1 MIKKIIITLF
11 FLFTLFVFNNQY
23 QAKAEDEENTTSTST
38 PPAPIL
44 IISST
49 DNDFG
54 NTIYN
59 SEDKN
64 KLFGCFNFW
73 ASSSEDVLLKDITLL
88 VRDSFSSNFINPEV
102 EKIIDLEN
110 LQKNIIFNNINTI
123 VPKLENKK
131 LCVYADISKN
141 IVDEVASKIDI
152 ISDNTKAIGLDY
164 EKQVIITG
172 SSDGQYIKLQTKI
185 EKPDLIVTGIR
196 VSQGITQNNLVAG
209 KKTFITVFYKNIGAG
224 NMDENF
230 PKKISF
236 NPKSA
241 FEFSNDDKPSS
252 VSGAFESSPG
262 IISPG
267 EEFMEIYEGIFSN
280 PGNMQINI
288 NIDSENTINESD
300 NLNNFYSEGGIR
312 IDSELDYPDF
322 TIEDIIIEPKRPK
335 ARELVKIDVVYKNL
349 GSDFARD
356 LNEYLTSVYFGHIEG
371 YFIFED
377 NMPMT
382 TNRPIPSEQ
391 NPWLSGETYI
401 QTYYGHFNRP
411 RQVTLEAKI
420 DLPNK
425 VMELSEEN
433 NEFSKIVEIINQNSG
448 SLSEKLKGKIIL
460 RVERKGEAYYINP
473 RDKSIHSL
481 GRPEEAFSIM
491 REQGIGIANQ
501 NLEQISIGIGGL
513 EGIDT
518 DEDGL
523 PDAFED
529 VIGTDK
535 TKKDTDGD
543 GYSDKTEIEQGYNPR
558 ANNGAKKIT
567 NSNFTSKQ
575 LGKIFLQVEN
585 NGEAWYVNPDDEKR
599 YFLGRPSDAFKVMRN
614 LGLGINEINFESL

>member
-209 KKTFITVFYKNIGAG
+209 KKTFITVFYKNIGTG

-501 NLEQISIGIGGL
+501 N
-513 EGIDT
+513 
-518 DEDGL
+518 
-523 PDAFED
+523 
-529 VIGTDK
+529 
-535 TKKDTDGD
+535 
-543 GYSDKTEIEQGYNPR
+543 
-558 ANNGAKKIT
+558 
-567 NSNFTSKQ
+567 FTSKQ

-614 LGLGINEINFESL
+614 LGLGINEINFVRFNSFFSFPLLKVKITSLETPTIAPSFDFKGLPNENLS

>member
-102 EKIIDLEN
+102 EKNIYNIKFIDLEN

-209 KKTFITVFYKNIGAG
+209 KKTFITVFYKNIGTG

-236 NPKSA
+236 NPKS
-241 FEFSNDDKPSS
+241 
-252 VSGAFESSPG
+252 
-262 IISPG
+262 
-267 EEFMEIYEGIFSN
+267 
-280 PGNMQINI
+280 
-288 NIDSENTINESD
+288 
-300 NLNNFYSEGGIR
+300 
-312 IDSELDYPDF
+312 DF
-322 TIEDIIIEPKRPK
+322 D
-335 ARELVKIDVVYKNL
+335 
-349 GSDFARD
+349 RD

-501 NLEQISIGIGGL
+501 N
-513 EGIDT
+513 
-518 DEDGL
+518 
-523 PDAFED
+523 
-529 VIGTDK
+529 
-535 TKKDTDGD
+535 
-543 GYSDKTEIEQGYNPR
+543 
-558 ANNGAKKIT
+558 
-567 NSNFTSKQ
+567 FTSKQ

-614 LGLGINEINFESL
+614 LGLGINEINFVRFNSFFSFPLLKVKITSLETPTIAPSFDFKGLPNENLS